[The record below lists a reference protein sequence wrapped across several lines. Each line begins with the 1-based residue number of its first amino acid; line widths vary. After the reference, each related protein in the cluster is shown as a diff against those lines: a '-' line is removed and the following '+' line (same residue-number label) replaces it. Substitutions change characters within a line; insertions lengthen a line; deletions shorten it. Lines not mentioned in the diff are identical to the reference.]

1 MSCGG
6 AGGRL
11 FGKPAAQGRAVRT
24 VRAHHILQRK
34 TGKVWNMTKR
44 ETEYEDYDSGKV
56 RRSGRTADRGET
68 RGMPDRG
75 ETGRT
80 PDRGG
85 RTVRTSAKNSVR
97 RRRRRKRRIRR
108 LCWTAAFLLTMIMAF
123 LAVGKLASDFLG
135 EDGLLSPES
144 VRVFREEGESA
155 EEDAP
160 VYPELSHLY
169 STHAALADGGTGE
182 ILSEYRGDEK
192 VYPASL
198 TKIMTALLTVEHV
211 ESLDVSVTVPE
222 EIFPA
227 LYAEDAS
234 MAGFLPGET
243 VSARDLLYGI
253 LLPSGAEC
261 CKALAVYIS
270 GSEEAF
276 VGLMNQRA
284 EELGLTRTHFCNSS
298 GLHDEDHY
306 STAEDLCALLACAL
320 KDEDFRAAFTTRRYS
335 TPPSN
340 RHPDGITFYSTMFQ
354 AMEREEVKGGKILG
368 GKTGYTQEAGLC
380 LASLAEVGGKEYI
393 LVTAG
398 AEGSHDTQPFH
409 ILDALGVYD
418 QIGEM

>member
-1 MSCGG
+1 
-6 AGGRL
+6 
-11 FGKPAAQGRAVRT
+11 
-24 VRAHHILQRK
+24 
-34 TGKVWNMTKR
+34 MTKR
-44 ETEYEDYDSGKV
+44 ETDYKAYDSGK
-56 RRSGRTADRGET
+56 RRRTERVPAAGGRTAG
-68 RGMPDRG
+68 
-75 ETGRT
+75 
-80 PDRGG
+80 
-85 RTVRTSAKNSVR
+85 TSGKNSVR
-97 RRRRRKRRIRR
+97 KRRRRRRRIRR
-108 LCWTAAFLLTMIMAF
+108 LCWTAVFLVTMI
-123 LAVGKLASDFLG
+123 LAVLAIGRLASDFWG
-135 EDGLLSPES
+135 EDGILSAETA
-144 VRVFREEGESA
+144 RVFREKDGSA
-155 EEDAP
+155 EENAP
-160 VYPELSHLY
+160 AYPELSHLY
-169 STHAALADGGTGE
+169 STHAALADGDTGE

-211 ESLDVSVTVPE
+211 ESLDAAVTVPE
-222 EIFPA
+222 EIFPV

-284 EELGLTRTHFCNSS
+284 EELGLSRTHFCNSS
-298 GLHDEDHY
+298 GLHDEEHY
-306 STAEDLCALLACAL
+306 STAEDLCALLAYAL
-320 KDEDFRAAFTTRRYS
+320 KDENFREAFTTRRYS
-335 TPPSN
+335 THPSN

-354 AMEREEVKGGKILG
+354 AMEREEVTGGKILG

-380 LASLAEVGGKEYI
+380 LASLAEIGGKEYL

-398 AEGSHDTQPFH
+398 AEGNHDTQPFH
-409 ILDALGVYD
+409 ILDALSVYD